1 MSSCRGSLPAILSEG
16 LMVKLLLIKSPTV
29 ELPRDAEEP
38 AGVTTQQASRRG
50 VFRGFAT
57 GRAGL

>member
-29 ELPRDAEEP
+29 ELPHDAEGP
-38 AGVTTQQASRRG
+38 TGVTTQ
-50 VFRGFAT
+50 
-57 GRAGL
+57 